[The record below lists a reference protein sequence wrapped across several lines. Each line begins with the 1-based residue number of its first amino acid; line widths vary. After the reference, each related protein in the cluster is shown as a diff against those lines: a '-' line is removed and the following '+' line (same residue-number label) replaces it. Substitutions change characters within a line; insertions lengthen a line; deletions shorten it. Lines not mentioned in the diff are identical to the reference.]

1 MDLQKLQK
9 ETIEK
14 LLLLNQP
21 KSKTTKT
28 KFVNVKWKILI
39 YDTRCQSML
48 LPLFK
53 VQDLKDLGITL
64 HFNIKSKRESI
75 KDVPAIYFVAPTEE
89 NLSLIIEDFSNDLYD
104 NYYLNFNPHIR
115 KGSLQSLA
123 RSLVDLNMID
133 KVSSIYDQYLN
144 FYTLRPKLFELGLTS
159 TYYKLNTS
167 VNQEEVEFLLE
178 KIAKGIFGV
187 FVTMGVIPIIR
198 AQEGNAAEYIAQKV
212 SQYFEQNLNP
222 KNVNSQGGGS
232 NNKLFLNPLNS
243 LTGNFQRP
251 VLILV
256 DRQIDFNVL
265 LHHSSTYQCL
275 VYDTLKVESNRVG
288 LRTKKDPNS
297 KSKNE
302 KENEENEIETKGIHE
317 YEILPFGDGSW
328 QNDPNE
334 KKKWDVNWYDLSEDD
349 PFWVENRTRH
359 FPEVLETISNTT
371 KEISEKQEYITS
383 TNTLNLNKNNE
394 NENEME
400 KGQGQEQEN
409 TINSKLLKNST
420 LDMIEKIDIIPELQ
434 RLKSQ
439 QEKHT
444 KLALYITSQLESR
457 QLDEFY
463 TNEIMVMKSEYTTSN
478 EREEIIKLIKL
489 KKGTANDKMRL
500 LLIWYLSKAEI
511 SEEHLE
517 KIKSVA
523 IKNNCDISSLL
534 HFIEMKK
541 FSLNSTLNN
550 NSSKGVFKT
559 FGRMIGKG
567 LDNMRPSNSG
577 KILPI
582 TRIVSSI
589 MEMKGEKNDSPN
601 KSFLYL
607 DPKVSSSFK
616 NSSIPRNKTPYK
628 EAIVFVVGGGNYLE
642 FQNLHEYSQ
651 NQIPKKSIIYGTT
664 DIINADQFLNQFNN
678 QKK

>member
-14 LLLLNQP
+14 ILLLNQ
-21 KSKTTKT
+21 TKT
-28 KFVNVKWKILI
+28 KQINMKWKILI

-89 NLSLIIEDFSNDLYD
+89 NLNLIIEDFSKDLYD
-104 NYYLNFNPHIR
+104 HYYLNFSPQVSTE
-115 KGSLQSLA
+115 SLQKLA
-123 RSLVDLNMID
+123 RSLVDLKMID

-144 FYTLRPKLFELGLTS
+144 FYSLRPKLFELGLTS

-167 VNQEEVEFLLE
+167 TNQEEVEYLLE
-178 KIAKGIFGV
+178 KTAKGIFSV
-187 FVTMGVIPIIR
+187 FVTLGVIPIIR

-212 SQYFEQNLNP
+212 SEYFEQNLNP
-222 KNVNSQGGGS
+222 KNVNSQGGGTNS
-232 NNKLFLNPLNS
+232 KLFLNRFNS
-243 LTGNFQRP
+243 LAGNFQRP

-265 LHHSSTYQCL
+265 LHHSSTYQSL
-275 VYDTLKVESNRVG
+275 VYDTLRVESNRVG
-288 LRTKKDPNS
+288 LRTKKETNS

-302 KENEENEIETKGIHE
+302 KENENENGETEMNNMNE

-328 QNDPNE
+328 QKDPNE

-349 PFWVENRTRH
+349 PFWVENRAKH

-371 KEISEKQEYITS
+371 KEISKKQEYVTS
-383 TNTLNLNKNNE
+383 MNTLKSSGNDKNGKE
-394 NENEME
+394 IE
-400 KGQGQEQEN
+400 KEQGQEQGN
-409 TINSKLLKNST
+409 TINSKMLKNST

-463 TNEIMVMKSEYTTSN
+463 TNEIMVMKSEYTSSN
-478 EREEIIKLIKL
+478 EREEITKLIKS
-489 KKGTANDKMRL
+489 KRGTSNDKMRL
-500 LLIWYLSKAEI
+500 LLIWYLSKTEL
-511 SEEHLE
+511 SEEHVE
-517 KIKSVA
+517 KIKNVA
-523 IKNNCDISSLL
+523 SNNNCDISSLL
-534 HFIEMKK
+534 HFIEMRK
-541 FSLNSTLNN
+541 FSLNSNLNN

-607 DPKVSSSFK
+607 DPKISSSFK

-642 FQNLHEYSQ
+642 YQNLYEYSQ
-651 NQIPKKSIIYGTT
+651 GQIPKKSIIYGTT
-664 DIINADQFLNQFNN
+664 DIINAEQFLNQFNN
-678 QKK
+678 QKN